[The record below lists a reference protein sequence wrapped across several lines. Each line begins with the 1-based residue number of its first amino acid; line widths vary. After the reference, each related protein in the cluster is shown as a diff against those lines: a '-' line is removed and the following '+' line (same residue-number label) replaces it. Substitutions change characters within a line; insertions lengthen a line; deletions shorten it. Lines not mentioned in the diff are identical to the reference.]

1 MEIGGFEVRQSSGLS
16 VTIANTG
23 TVDLTVSALT
33 VTSFEGTSF
42 TLGRAPTLPFVVL
55 PAATVAVEILYQP
68 TTVGPSRGTLQIS
81 SNAVNTPEVTVALE
95 GTAVAPP
102 APEII
107 VSPPTLT
114 FGEVEVPGFPK
125 TCE

>member
-1 MEIGGFEVRQSSGLS
+1 MRQSSSLT
-16 VTIANTG
+16 VTIRNPGVA
-23 TVDLTVSALT
+23 DLTVTALT
-33 VTSFEGTSF
+33 VTSSEGTSF
-42 TLGRAPTLPFVVL
+42 TLGRAPTVPFVVL
-55 PAATVAVEILYQP
+55 PQASAEVEIVYQP

-81 SNAVNTPEVTVALE
+81 SNAANTPEVTVALE

-114 FGEVEVPGFPK
+114 FGEVEVPVSPK
-125 TCE
+125 TLELKIKS